1 VAEDTS
7 LVVAVCGAVN
17 EDDPVGRTIAKVQAG
32 LQETVLHLKQ
42 LAPTDCGGVSALR
55 LTSALTSV
63 VQQTGMS
70 QSESGLSLCFMSTT
84 RTEVSSL
91 DDRSASR
98 QFLGQY
104 SWCQL
109 RLIVVCKG
117 FARLVSVSSKKL
129 RRLDSCESCVED
141 ALHNATCALVCS
153 AVWELAYMTRN
164 SQWVDPVVCSIRKS
178 FTLRAVLSSHVLLI
192 PVKYSEMRS

>member
-17 EDDPVGRTIAKVQAG
+17 EDDPFGRTIAKVQAR
-32 LQETVLHLKQ
+32 LQETVLHLRR
-42 LAPTDCGGVSALR
+42 LAPTNCGGVSALR

-63 VQQTGMS
+63 VQHTGMS

-84 RTEVSSL
+84 QTEVSGP

-104 SWCQL
+104 SWCQS
-109 RLIVVCKG
+109 ITTG
-117 FARLVSVSSKKL
+117 SSSL
-129 RRLDSCESCVED
+129 ER
-141 ALHNATCALVCS
+141 VCS
-153 AVWELAYMTRN
+153 ACERQFEEITKIGFLRKLCRGCAAQCHLCSGVFR
-164 SQWVDPVVCSIRKS
+164 SIRVGGHDQK
-178 FTLRAVLSSHVLLI
+178 FADV
-192 PVKYSEMRS
+192 